1 MAGHCATVRTYERAV
16 KTAWRPGEQA
26 VRFCGG
32 GDTTGME
39 VTARVIH
46 ELGSGDGS
54 SSSRFRLVV
63 TPGGHT
69 GSSSPASRV
78 SWAGVLPGHVDRVR
92 GDSPGERIV
101 EIHDMGGSRPEDRPQ
116 PLHEL
121 RVGRVVRP
129 QREYPVGVEMPGE

>member
-1 MAGHCATVRTYERAV
+1 
-16 KTAWRPGEQA
+16 
-26 VRFCGG
+26 
-32 GDTTGME
+32 ME
-39 VTARVIH
+39 VAARVIH
-46 ELGSGDGS
+46 ELGSGTTTTSSSSATTTSSSATTTS
-54 SSSRFRLVV
+54 SSSRVRLAM
-63 TPGGHT
+63 TPGGRT
-69 GSSSPASRV
+69 GRSGPASRV

-92 GDSPGERIV
+92 RDSPGERIV